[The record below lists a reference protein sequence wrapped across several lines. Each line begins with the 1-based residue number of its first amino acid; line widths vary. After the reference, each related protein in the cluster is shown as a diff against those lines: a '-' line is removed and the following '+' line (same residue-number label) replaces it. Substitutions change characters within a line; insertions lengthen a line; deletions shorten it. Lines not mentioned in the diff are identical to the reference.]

1 MCYIVHVPLNPNN
14 QVFVKNLTRQNMRQ
28 WKTNLSMLGAQCNVG
43 ALTVY
48 ITPCFNISFIHAS
61 ILVTSHISTP
71 VASAFVLSLQ
81 QCTDML
87 KYTGEWSG
95 EFH

>member
-43 ALTVY
+43 ALTVSPPRPAL
-48 ITPCFNISFIHAS
+48 I
-61 ILVTSHISTP
+61 
-71 VASAFVLSLQ
+71 
-81 QCTDML
+81 
-87 KYTGEWSG
+87 
-95 EFH
+95 FHSYMHPSW